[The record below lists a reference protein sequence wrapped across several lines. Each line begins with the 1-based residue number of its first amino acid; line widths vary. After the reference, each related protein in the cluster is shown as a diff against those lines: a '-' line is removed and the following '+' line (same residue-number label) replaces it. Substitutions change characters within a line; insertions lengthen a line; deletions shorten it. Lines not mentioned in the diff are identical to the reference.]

1 MALSSV
7 QICNMAL
14 GNVGAS
20 TIESLAQNDAA
31 GRQCR
36 TYFDLCRKMTLE
48 AFPWG
53 FASRLVTLAADSDD
67 APELRWLYRY
77 QYPAGTIKVQY
88 LENPAGPDAPP
99 VPFKIELDSTGTRR
113 TIVTNLA
120 DATAVV
126 TGDVTDPGLF
136 TFHFVDTMAHLLASK
151 IAFPLTGKRAIAQSE
166 GQLWFAG
173 LAMASGQNANEGQ
186 EDLPVDADFITGR
199 T

>member
-1 MALSSV
+1 MALSTV

-20 TIESLAQNDAA
+20 SIESLAQNDAA

-36 TYFDLCRKMTLE
+36 TYFDHCRKMTLE
-48 AFPWG
+48 AFPWR
-53 FASRLVTLAADSDD
+53 FASRLVTLAEDSDD
-67 APELRWLYRY
+67 APTLRWNYRY
-77 QYPAGTIKVQY
+77 QYPANCIKVQY

-99 VPFKIELDSTGTRR
+99 VPFAVEQDLDGIHR

-120 DATAVV
+120 DATAVI
-126 TGDVTDPGLF
+126 TADITDPGLF
-136 TFHFVDTMAHLLASK
+136 TSHFVDTLAHLLASK
-151 IAFPLTGKRAIAQSE
+151 IAFPLTGKRNIGRDE

-186 EDLPVDADFITGR
+186 DDLPVDADWISGR
-199 T
+199 